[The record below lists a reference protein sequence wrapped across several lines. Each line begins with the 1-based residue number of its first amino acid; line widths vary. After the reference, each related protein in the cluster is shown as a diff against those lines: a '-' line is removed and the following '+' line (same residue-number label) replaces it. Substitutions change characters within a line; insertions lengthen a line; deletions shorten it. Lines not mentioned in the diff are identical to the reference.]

1 VTVRRAAGCAFLLV
15 VCVFTLLAG
24 AGCGQSAAPKA
35 TGLRISVSGSLQPA
49 FSASVPDYTVGCGG
63 GKVQFKAS
71 VPSGQSVAVDGAAAA
86 SGDVTRS
93 IPLAAGQAF
102 RFSVNGGA
110 AHVVRCVP
118 GDFPRWRV
126 QGHGLAEVE
135 WLAFAPDER
144 KVKPGGAPY
153 SVIADRNGVPLWWKK
168 PDGDAFPVN
177 TRLLSDGTV
186 TWARLGGPFSQ
197 TYWDHV
203 KLDGTALPPFRAVG
217 PSGADHH
224 DLTPLPNGDHL
235 MISYRPRRHVNLK
248 PFGGP
253 RDATVLDGYV
263 QELTPD
269 GRLVWQW
276 TTKGHVKLGETAIGR
291 AAVGFEGKTAYDL
304 IHMNSV
310 MFHGPYLVFSGKGV
324 SAVYGVR
331 RSTGQIAWKVGGT
344 HTRES
349 LRIRNDPYGQAVFGA
364 QHDARMW
371 PDGTLTAHDNAEFRH
386 RGFPRIPRYRLDLR
400 RRTATLVEDVRDKR
414 LIQSYCCGSG
424 TRLSR
429 GRWLIAWG
437 ANPLITELSSAA
449 HGHSPI
455 FTITLPRLLFS
466 YRVQGVAPG
475 VVSRDALRAGMDAMH
490 PRP

>member
-1 VTVRRAAGCAFLLV
+1 MIARRRAFLLV
-15 VCVFTLLAG
+15 IPIAAG
-24 AGCGQSAAPKA
+24 AAVLASSPGETAAPKRLSISIA
-35 TGLRISVSGSLQPA
+35 PELRPA
-49 FSASVPDYTVGCGG
+49 YSASVPDYTVRCG
-63 GKVQFKAS
+63 KPVAFSAS
-71 VPSGQSVAVDGAAAA
+71 VPAGQSVAVDGGAAQ
-86 SGDVTRS
+86 SGAVHHS
-93 IPLAAGQAF
+93 IPLRPGQGF
-102 RFSVNGGA
+102 RFTVNTVT
-110 AHVVRCVP
+110 HNVRCVP
-118 GDFPRWRV
+118 PDFPRWRV
-126 QGHGLAEVE
+126 QGRGLPEVE
-135 WLAFAPDER
+135 WLVFAPDER

-153 SVIADRNGVPLWWKK
+153 SVIADRYGVPVWWKQ
-168 PDGDAFPVN
+168 PDGAFPVN
-177 TRLLSDGTV
+177 TRLLPDGTV

-203 KLDGTALPPFRAVG
+203 KLDGGALAPFKAAG
-217 PSGADHH
+217 SSGADHH
-224 DLTPLPNGDHL
+224 DFTLLPNGNHL
-235 MISYRPRRHVNLK
+235 MISYRPRRHVDLH

-276 TTKGHVKLGETAIGR
+276 TTKGHVRLAESAIGR
-291 AAVGFEGKTAYDL
+291 AAVGFEGRTAYDL

-331 RSTGQIAWKVGGT
+331 RSTGKIAWKVGGT
-344 HTRES
+344 HRRES
-349 LRIRNDPYGQAVFGA
+349 LRVRHDPYGQAVFGA

-386 RGFPRIPRYRLDLR
+386 RGFPRIPRFRLDLR

-424 TRLSR
+424 TRLTR

-437 ANPLITELSSAA
+437 ANPFITELDSAA
-449 HGHSPI
+449 HRHRPI
-455 FTITLPRLLFS
+455 FTIKLPRLLFS

-475 VVSRDALRAGMDAMH
+475 VVTRDALRAGMDAMY
-490 PRP
+490 PRR